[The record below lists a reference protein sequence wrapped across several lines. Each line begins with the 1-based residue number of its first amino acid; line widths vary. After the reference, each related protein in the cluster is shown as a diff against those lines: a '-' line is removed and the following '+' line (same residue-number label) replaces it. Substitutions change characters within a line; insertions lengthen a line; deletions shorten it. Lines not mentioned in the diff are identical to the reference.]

1 MNDFHI
7 LSLCIQNYD
16 IKGAMLVLRD
26 KSEFVARKILERIKV
41 KLPVNTGRQ
50 FWRWLQSWLMNEC
63 RNEKNFNESDSS
75 PSFATAESNM
85 SGQSESGSSGRSQNS
100 GASVHA
106 GRSHQHIV
114 SGETRTPA
122 VCAWQDGLPPLHAY
136 LGDERIQQSRSS
148 AATRKPSV
156 GLGVSDS
163 VTNIPVLGDAENVC
177 ACEYSDGKIQAA
189 GGGVDAPLVQQHIIS
204 VMEGGRE
211 AFERRREV
219 YGSWLSKT

>member
-7 LSLCIQNYD
+7 LSLCIQNND
-16 IKGAMLVLRD
+16 IKAAMLVLRD
-26 KSEFVARKILERIKV
+26 KSEFAARKILERIKV
-41 KLPVNTGRQ
+41 KLPVDTGRQ

-75 PSFATAESNM
+75 LPFAMAENTM

-114 SGETRTPA
+114 SGETGTPA
-122 VCAWQDGLPPLHAY
+122 VCAWPDGLPPLHAY

-148 AATRKPSV
+148 AATRKPPL

-163 VTNIPVLGDAENVC
+163 AGIHTGVSSSHSLVC
-177 ACEYSDGKIQAA
+177 AEHSCRKCPAECSVGKKNTNKLRNTSAKSPGQGHVNRGDHA
-189 GGGVDAPLVQQHIIS
+189 V
-204 VMEGGRE
+204 
-211 AFERRREV
+211 
-219 YGSWLSKT
+219 